1 MSDAPAPDN
10 LTTRMLATV
19 ERVGNKLPDPAM
31 LFVGL
36 LVIVWALSW
45 LFSMVTF
52 EVVDPRSGEP
62 LVVNNLLTG
71 PAMAESSCWAESA
84 PSGRRSR
91 SKAANSG
98 RSWPWWK
105 INVVS
110 RPPSVKKG
118 SGDNWG
124 RRSRYLLM
132 TGLLS

>member
-71 PAMAESSCWAESA
+71 PAMTEWLSVMVTNFAHFHPVGVVLVAMLGIGVAEHT
-84 PSGRRSR
+84 GF
-91 SKAANSG
+91 
-98 RSWPWWK
+98 
-105 INVVS
+105 IN
-110 RPPSVKKG
+110 
-118 SGDNWG
+118 
-124 RRSRYLLM
+124 
-132 TGLLS
+132 TGLRALLGVTVRLC